1 MRYSNDHW
9 LINCAVCSR
18 GTNEFEA
25 VHRYIIIINI
35 YLVDTQHFYNTQ
47 HFVERIVKCRRR
59 SFVYPGTNAQH

>member
-9 LINCAVCSR
+9 LINCAVAYVHEEQS
-18 GTNEFEA
+18 EFEA
-25 VHRYIIIINI
+25 VHRYINI

-59 SFVYPGTNAQH
+59 SFVYPETNAQH